1 MFSHSFMV
9 VRYMFIL
16 ETVYSPNDKCA
27 TSFDAYPAFN
37 SLHSRGDSQSS
48 QRSVLQFQWRARGDS
63 SCLFRHL
70 QLMRVQLVRKLAL

>member
-63 SCLFRHL
+63 PVYATFRHF
-70 QLMRVQLVRKLAL
+70 QLMRAQYWFVN